1 MLAVSTMV
9 RTGGNNDLS
18 ALLRNFKVPRRSAG
32 KVPHRP
38 AKTVQRRRVVRRSA
52 PRQYRF
58 FEAVGRGA
66 GRRSRRGKVTAAQLH
81 EILRTFTPL
90 NIKNADFKI

>member
-32 KVPHRP
+32 KVKHQS
-38 AKTVQRRRVVRRSA
+38 AKTVQRQRAVRRSA

-66 GRRSRRGKVTAAQLH
+66 GRPRRSKITAGRLR
-81 EILRTFTPL
+81 EILRAL
-90 NIKNADFKI
+90 NVRV

>member
-1 MLAVSTMV
+1 MLVVSTMV
-9 RTGGNNDLS
+9 ITGGNNDLS

-32 KVPHRP
+32 KVPHRS
-38 AKTVQRRRVVRRSA
+38 AKTVQRRRAVRRSA

-66 GRRSRRGKVTAAQLH
+66 GRRRRSKITATQLH
-81 EILRTFTPL
+81 EILRTF
-90 NIKNADFKI
+90 NIRI